1 MIENDHDHDLGA
13 LIKQGYSLPLPG
25 KPFVESLGASLCRE
39 LQSLPGQSEQVAQV
53 PRRRPAAAMRR
64 VVGSVIRHRRLALAT
79 AAAVVVALLALP
91 FVVPRTTDEQSGG
104 AGVPSGEAEVLTA
117 APQPSTEP
125 VRQPSSTSVG
135 ERRPEAAVAE
145 ASVIV
150 RAKATRRTRAAVEYR
165 VTKVFKG
172 KLTEDLITV
181 QIPETRAGAPHD
193 PEKKYAIGQ
202 EVILFLSGFRKTKQG
217 AIWNAS
223 SWWYDVAP
231 GHRLDDREKIILAAI
246 AKARPPAADDM
257 AAQPDRTWPGITRR
271 GVRTTA
277 SRARLT
283 PAAYLADK
291 VSQASAVVRGQMMK
305 LTDTHLVC
313 KVTRLIYGRNPGDL
327 VHVPLS
333 LSEARTATA
342 RRSLERRL
350 HREPTDAEVKAYLL
364 SFFKVGREVILV
376 LGQGRQTEAGVECP
390 CLIRW
395 SVSNPQSRPVPREY
409 LDRREKE
416 IFELVKSGKYLVP
429 GPMPLRIRASERVV
443 RAKLTKI
450 GQRSTDWQITRV
462 LHVRP
467 AAPGLAAIAPAEGQG
482 TQAQNQGPPATI
494 TLDTW
499 RLRAEAIV
507 RYRAA
512 REPGQASTE
521 KKIQEEF
528 ARLVGAELAL
538 GREAI
543 LFLGPKESAGGKGAC
558 KLIGILHGDS
568 DDPDRIEQLE
578 KQVRVAK
585 NSAVR

>member
-1 MIENDHDHDLGA
+1 MIENDHEPDLGA
-13 LIKQGYSLPLPG
+13 LIKQGYSSPLPEE
-25 KPFVESLGASLCRE
+25 PFVESLWASLCRE
-39 LQSLPGQSEQVAQV
+39 LPSLPEQSEPVARL
-53 PRRRPAAAMRR
+53 PRRRPAAAMRT
-64 VVGSVIRHRRLALAT
+64 VVGSVMRHRRLTLA

-104 AGVPSGEAEVLTA
+104 AGVPPGEANMLTA
-117 APQPSTEP
+117 APQPSKEA
-125 VRQPSSTSVG
+125 VRPPSPTSAG
-135 ERRPEAAVAE
+135 ERRPEEDVAA

-150 RAKATRRTRAAVEYR
+150 RARATVRNGATVEYR

-181 QIPETRAGAPHD
+181 QIPEALAGAPYD
-193 PEKKYAIGQ
+193 AEKKYGIGQ
-202 EVILFLSGFRKTKQG
+202 EVILFLSGFRESDKREV
-217 AIWNAS
+217 WNAFT
-223 SWWYDVAP
+223 WWYNVP
-231 GHRLDDREKIILAAI
+231 PSHRLDDREKIILAAI
-246 AKARPPAADDM
+246 AKAPPAAADGL
-257 AAQPDRTWPGITRR
+257 AAQPDRTRPGITRR

-283 PAAYLADK
+283 PAADLAK
-291 VSQASAVVRGQMMK
+291 NVSQASAVVRGQMMK

-327 VHVPLS
+327 VHLPLN

-376 LGQGRQTEAGVECP
+376 LGRCRQTEAGMECQ

-395 SVSNPQSRPVPREY
+395 SVSNPKFRPGPREY

-416 IFELVKSGKYLVP
+416 IFELIKSGKYLVP
-429 GPMPLRIRASERVV
+429 SPMPLRIRASERVV

-450 GQRSTDWQITRV
+450 GRRSTDWQITRV

-467 AAPGLAAIAPAEGQG
+467 AAPGLAANAPAEGQG
-482 TQAQNQGPPATI
+482 TRTQNQGPPDTI

-521 KKIQEEF
+521 KRIQEEF

-543 LFLGPKESAGGKGAC
+543 LFLRPKERAGGKGAC

-578 KQVRVAK
+578 KQVRAAK